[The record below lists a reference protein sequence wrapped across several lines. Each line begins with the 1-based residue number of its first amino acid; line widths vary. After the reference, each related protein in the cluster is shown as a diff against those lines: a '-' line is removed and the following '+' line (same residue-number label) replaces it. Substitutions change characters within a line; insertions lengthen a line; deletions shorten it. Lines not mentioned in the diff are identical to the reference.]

1 MSRGWCEMARQ
12 MSASFSEAAANVSKS
27 QRTKCMGLGPRY
39 ATISIWPRWR
49 DLTTTPNVLSMGA
62 RVVSQQLA
70 EQIVDKFLSTEFE
83 GGRHERRVAQLG
95 KIEESESITKKG
107 A

>member
-1 MSRGWCEMARQ
+1 
-12 MSASFSEAAANVSKS
+12 
-27 QRTKCMGLGPRY
+27 MGG
-39 ATISIWPRWR
+39 
-49 DLTTTPNVLSMGA
+49 
-62 RVVSQQLA
+62 RVVSTQLA

-95 KIEESESITKKG
+95 EIEKSEASLKKG